1 MCAQVLEFARTQARR
16 TLNDAVEIFLRDRKG
31 TVRGIAEDTERTYRE
46 RLGAFTA
53 WAAGRG
59 LEHIDEVDADAVDEF
74 FVYLRDGKKNPRT
87 GEPLR
92 DGTIRDYFLSLR
104 AFFNA
109 LHARGTISSS
119 PVGHKRSAD
128 FPEPEVVGFTPT
140 DAQMAR
146 ALALFD
152 GDALYGETD
161 FGERKIAFLRAR
173 NKAILSLMID
183 CGLRSYEIRH
193 LEAAGID
200 WDYSTITFAAKGRR
214 KGREARRVDSMMFG
228 PTTRR
233 ALLAYQAQR
242 AALKSS
248 AKQLFLTFDGR
259 SMSKAALRTLF
270 ATVARAAK
278 LPGLTPHAVRRY
290 AITGVVKDHG
300 LRHGQ
305 RFARHASSKTTERY
319 DTRPA
324 EEVLAEIAGGDRV
337 GALRR

>member
-1 MCAQVLEFARTQARR
+1 MCSQVLEFAKTQIRR
-16 TLNDAVEIFLRDRKG
+16 TLDDAVEIFLRDRKG
-31 TVRGIAEDTERTYRE
+31 TVRGIADDTDRTYRE

-53 WAAGRG
+53 WATGRG
-59 LEHIDEVDADAVDEF
+59 LQHIDEVDADVIDSF
-74 FVYLRDGKKNPRT
+74 FIHLRDERRNSRT
-87 GEPLR
+87 GAPLSDSTVR
-92 DGTIRDYFLSLR
+92 DFFLSLR

-109 LHARGTISSS
+109 LHRRGTISSS
-119 PVGHKRSAD
+119 PIDHKRSAD
-128 FPEPEVVGFTPT
+128 FPEPEADGFTPT

-152 GDALYGETD
+152 DDALYGETD

-173 NKAILSLMID
+173 NKAILSLMVD

-193 LEAAGID
+193 LEAAGIS
-200 WDYSTITFAAKGRR
+200 WDYSTMTFAAKGRR
-214 KGREARRVDSMMFG
+214 KGREARRVDSMPFG

-248 AKQLFLTFDGR
+248 AKQFFLTFDGR
-259 SMSKAALRTLF
+259 PMSKAALRTLF

-278 LPGLTPHAVRRY
+278 LPGLTPHAVRRF

-319 DTRPA
+319 DRRPR
-324 EEVLAEIAGGDRV
+324 EEVLEEIASGDRV
-337 GALRR
+337 GALRP